1 MNKESVSTEFGKA
14 LSNALGTQKV
24 DINLFV

>member
-1 MNKESVSTEFGKA
+1 MNKESVNTEFGKA
-14 LSNALGTQKV
+14 LSNALDAQKV